1 MIEGVFSFSSIYNL
15 FLKFIGYVDDIWS
28 TLNLKISQ
36 IPEVNFDDNLLSGLF
51 ESLVNSTIK
60 SLQVVAEAFFG
71 DVTLLEFVLGASIA
85 IVAGCYIVKFV
96 LSFTPL
102 L

>member
-1 MIEGVFSFSSIYNL
+1 MLEGVFTFSSLYNL
-15 FLKFIGYVDDIWS
+15 FLKFIDFISDIWE
-28 TLNLKISQ
+28 TLNLKISEL
-36 IPEVNFDDNLLSGLF
+36 PEVNFDDGALSGLF
-51 ESLVNSTIK
+51 EALVNSTLK

-71 DVTLLEFVLGASIA
+71 DITLLEFVLGASIA
-85 IVAGCYIVKFV
+85 TVVGCYVVKFV